1 MTDGN
6 IVFLVF
12 IIVIA
17 LAFMSVLGWAEKRT
31 RD

>member
-12 IIVIA
+12 IIATAV
-17 LAFMSVLGWAEKRT
+17 AFMWVLGWAEMRT
-31 RD
+31 RQ

>member
-6 IVFLVF
+6 IVYLVF

-17 LAFMSVLGWAEKRT
+17 VGFMSVLGWAERRT
-31 RD
+31 RK